1 MGIDSIL
8 FKILIS
14 DNVYIFEVFFQ
25 ASSAGKAWKVAID
38 TKFVSIFFLHIRV
51 TRYFVRYQDPPPL
64 ISRMVWLNYEC
75 AISYKIRKW
84 ILKMFWEIKFKQVYI
99 FLNLLTIDA

>member
-14 DNVYIFEVFFQ
+14 VNVYIFEVFFQ

-38 TKFVSIFFLHIRV
+38 TKFRV
-51 TRYFVRYQDPPPL
+51 TRYFVRYQDPPPPL

-84 ILKMFWEIKFKQVYI
+84 ILKMFWEIKIKQVYN

>member
-8 FKILIS
+8 FKILIFV
-14 DNVYIFEVFFQ
+14 NVYIFEVFFQ

-38 TKFVSIFFLHIRV
+38 TKFRV

-64 ISRMVWLNYEC
+64 NIEDGMIELRMC
-75 AISYKIRKW
+75 H
-84 ILKMFWEIKFKQVYI
+84 
-99 FLNLLTIDA
+99 

>member
-14 DNVYIFEVFFQ
+14 VNVYIFEVFFQ

-38 TKFVSIFFLHIRV
+38 TKFVSIFFLHIRM
-51 TRYFVRYQDPPPL
+51 TCYFVRYQDPPLNIEDGMIEL
-64 ISRMVWLNYEC
+64 IMC
-75 AISYKIRKW
+75 H
-84 ILKMFWEIKFKQVYI
+84 
-99 FLNLLTIDA
+99 